1 MKFSMKNTFFL
12 LILISGC
19 SLFGQK
25 QLALENL
32 AEFEDQAGNWQ
43 IVGNVMM
50 NPNVDIH
57 QAENPNESKKERSR
71 RIRNNQSELPKAV
84 SFSSGIGILLNNP
97 KDGRDNLI
105 TKWEHGD
112 IFLEMDVMLPKGSN
126 SGIYLQGRY
135 EVQLNDA
142 WGVKVP
148 KFSDIGGIYRNW
160 ENEPGKIFRGIPPLS
175 NPAKAPGLWQHL
187 KIHFKAPR
195 FDKSGKKIA
204 NAKFVSIVLNGEL
217 IQNNVEVPLATGGP
231 ISSKETAMGPLMI
244 QGDHG
249 AVALKNIQYQVMAES
264 QVTLS
269 SISYQA
275 YKGDFKG
282 LEDLDNATVVSKG
295 KSKDIDVNLAEE
307 EDTYGII
314 FNGKI
319 SIPKDD
325 KYTFLV
331 NYTGGAELTID
342 GKVVAKENSSDNEGR
357 IASNSELKAGQHSFV
372 IKNIKNAGWRAPR
385 LGFTVI
391 TATTNPKTF
400 HAYDSYPPNISDVSA
415 IYVQPDAKPALLRG
429 FVSFKGNEQRLSH
442 TIGVGLPQGINYV
455 YDLKSGNII
464 GFWRG
469 DFVDAT
475 PMWHSRGDGS
485 FKPKGSVQWTFLN
498 QPLAKLATD
507 KTAFPE
513 TGEAPDL
520 VSEGYTI
527 DSETGLP
534 IFKQKYNGVEI
545 SNKIT
550 PDENNNYLKNEISFS
565 KSGLSDWYYKLA
577 SGNVKKMQD
586 GSYIIGDNAYYLKL
600 TSAQTPIIR
609 DTKGETELIVPV
621 DGSTINYEIIW

>member
-1 MKFSMKNTFFL
+1 MRNTILFL
-12 LILISGC
+12 VLLSGF
-19 SLFGQK
+19 SLFAQE
-25 QLALENL
+25 QLTLDNL
-32 AEFEDQAGNWQ
+32 NDFKDQAGNWQ
-43 IVGNVMM
+43 IVGDVVM
-50 NPNVDIH
+50 NPNIDIH
-57 QAENPNESKKERSR
+57 QAETAEEESGKKRKKRKRKNEPEA
-71 RIRNNQSELPKAV
+71 LKAV
-84 SFSSGIGILLNNP
+84 TFSPGTGILLNNP
-97 KDGRDNLI
+97 ENGKDNLV

-112 IFLEMDVMLPKGSN
+112 IYLEMDVMLPKGSN

-142 WGVKVP
+142 WGVKDP

-160 ENEPGKIFRGIPPLS
+160 ENEPGKIFRGIAPLS

-195 FDKSGKKIA
+195 FDESGNKIA
-204 NAKFVSIVLNGEL
+204 NAKFVFIELNGEL

-231 ISSKETAMGPLMI
+231 ISSEETAMGPLMI

-264 QVTLS
+264 QVTLP
-269 SISYQA
+269 SITYQT

-282 LEDLDNATVVSKG
+282 IEDLDNATVVSEG
-295 KSKDIDVNLAEE
+295 NSKDIDVNLTNE
-307 EDTYGII
+307 EDAYGII
-314 FNGKI
+314 FTGEI

-325 KYTFLV
+325 NYTFLV
-331 NYTGGAELTID
+331 NYTGGAELSID

-357 IASNSELKAGQHSFV
+357 IASNSQLKAGDHSFT

-400 HAYDSYPPNISDVSA
+400 HAYDSYPPNVNDVSA

-429 FVSFKGNEQRLSH
+429 FVSFKGNEKRLSH
-442 TIGVGLPQGINYV
+442 TIGVGTPEGVNYV

-485 FKPKGSVQWTFLN
+485 FRPKGAVQWTFLN
-498 QPLAKLATD
+498 QPLAKLASD

-513 TGEAPDL
+513 TGEAPDF
-520 VSEGYTI
+520 VSEGYII
-527 DSETGLP
+527 DTETGLP
-534 IFKQKYNGVEI
+534 IFKQKYNDVEI

-550 PDENNNYLKNEISFS
+550 TDEKNNYLKNEISFS
-565 KSGLSDWYYKLA
+565 KTGLSGWYYKLA
-577 SGNVKKMQD
+577 SGKVKKMED
-586 GSYIIGDNAYYLKL
+586 GSYTIGDSDYYLKL
-600 TSAQTPIIR
+600 TSAQTPVIR
-609 DTKGETELIVPV
+609 ETNGETELIIPV

>member
-1 MKFSMKNTFFL
+1 L
-12 LILISGC
+12 LSGF
-19 SLFGQK
+19 SLFAQE
-25 QLALENL
+25 QLTLDNL
-32 AEFEDQAGNWQ
+32 NDFKDQAGNWQ
-43 IVGNVMM
+43 IVGDVVM

-57 QAENPNESKKERSR
+57 HAENAEEESGKKRKKRKKKNEPEA
-71 RIRNNQSELPKAV
+71 LKAV
-84 SFSSGIGILLNNP
+84 TFSPGTGILLNNP
-97 KDGRDNLI
+97 ENGKDNLV

-112 IFLEMDVMLPKGSN
+112 IYLEMDVMLPKGSN

-142 WGVKVP
+142 WGVKDP

-160 ENEPGKIFRGIPPLS
+160 ENEPGKIFRGIAPLS
-175 NPAKAPGLWQHL
+175 NPSKAPGLWQNL

-195 FDKSGKKIA
+195 FDASGKKIA
-204 NAKFVSIVLNGEL
+204 NAKFISIELNGEQV
-217 IQNNVEVPLATGGP
+217 QNNVEVPLATGGP
-231 ISSKETAMGPLMI
+231 ISSEETAMGPLMI

-249 AVALKNIQYQVMAES
+249 AVAFKNIHYQVMTES
-264 QVTLS
+264 NVTLP
-269 SISYQA
+269 SISYKT

-282 LEDLDNATVVSKG
+282 LEDLDSATAVSEG
-295 KSKDIDVNLAEE
+295 NSKDIDVNLANE
-307 EDTYGII
+307 EDAYGII

-325 KYTFLV
+325 KYTFAV
-331 NYTGGAELTID
+331 DYTGGAQLSID
-342 GKVVAKENSSDNEGR
+342 GKVVAKENSSDNQGR
-357 IASNSELKAGQHSFV
+357 ITSDSQLKAGEHSFT

-400 HAYDSYPPNISDVSA
+400 HAYDSYPPNVNDVSA

-429 FVSFKGNEQRLSH
+429 FVSFKGNEKRLSH
-442 TIGVGLPQGINYV
+442 TIGVGTPEGINYV

-485 FKPKGSVQWTFLN
+485 FRPKGAVQWTFLN
-498 QPLAKLATD
+498 QPLAKLASD
-507 KTAFPE
+507 KTPFPE
-513 TGEAPDL
+513 TGEAPDF
-520 VSEGYTI
+520 VSEGYII
-527 DSETGLP
+527 DTETGLP
-534 IFKQKYNGVEI
+534 IFKQKYNDVEI

-550 PDENNNYLKNEISFS
+550 TDENNNYLKNEISFS
-565 KSGLSDWYYKLA
+565 KTGLSGWYYKLA
-577 SGNVKKMQD
+577 SGKVKKMED
-586 GSYIIGDNAYYLKL
+586 GSYTIGDSDYYLKL
-600 TSAQTPIIR
+600 TSAQTPVIR
-609 DTKGETELIVPV
+609 ETNGETELIIPV